1 MPIYRPIFLAALL
14 ATTACGETQQ
24 AQRQAFK
31 DRAAKPA
38 TQPVQAQIADFNG
51 KWVGS
56 GSNARAAFRSR
67 CGSGP
72 LVRLNIQDGAARA
85 VFQFTIRKGMER
97 DLRSEVLPLTGT
109 IDDHGRL
116 ELSDFESDVIGVL
129 SARDGSGDG
138 SWETRGLACNGTFQV
153 RRRP

>member
-1 MPIYRPIFLAALL
+1 MAISRPLFLAALL
-14 ATTACGETQQ
+14 ALMACGETQQ
-24 AQRQAFK
+24 AQRQAFS
-31 DRAAKPA
+31 DNTAKPA
-38 TQPVQAQIADFNG
+38 TQPAQAQLGDFNG

-56 GSNARAAFRSR
+56 GSNARAAFRNR

-72 LVRLNIQDGAARA
+72 LVQLTIQDGSARA
-85 VFQFTIRKGMER
+85 VFRFTIRKGMER
-97 DLRSEVLPLTGT
+97 ELRSEVLPLSGT

-116 ELSDFESDVIGVL
+116 QLSDFQSDVIGVL
-129 SARDGSGDG
+129 SARDGTGDG

>member
-14 ATTACGETQQ
+14 AMTACGETQQ

-31 DRAAKPA
+31 DRATKPV
-38 TQPVQAQIADFNG
+38 TQPVQAQIGDFNG

-56 GSNARAAFRSR
+56 GNNARAAFRSR

-72 LVRLNIQDGAARA
+72 LVRLN
-85 VFQFTIRKGMER
+85 FQFTIRKGMER

-116 ELSDFESDVIGVL
+116 ELSDFQSDVIGVL

-138 SWETRGLACNGTFQV
+138 SWETRGLACNGTFRV